1 MVALWKATI
10 GFVEEYVGLNLKMYP
25 VLVHDSSYTG
35 QKKSYLYTFT
45 EKKNKQRNRK
55 KRNELKNKNQ
65 RKIL

>member
-45 EKKNKQRNRK
+45 EKNKQTK
-55 KRNELKNKNQ
+55 KQKK
-65 RKIL
+65 KK